1 MPQTKG
7 VGIIGFGF
15 MGKVHTYGYRV
26 IPFFKEEMPI
36 IPQIKA
42 VCTAPDKTAEDA
54 RKLLPEAEIYTNYHR
69 IIERDDIDIIHIS
82 TPNIYHKEALLAAM
96 EAGKDIYCDK
106 PITARLEEAKE
117 VEKNLNSYN
126 GIHRMVFNYRYFP
139 AVMRAKQLIEEGFLG
154 QLINFR
160 GAYFHAGSVDP
171 KRPLGWKER
180 PEAGGGAIQDMAP
193 HILDMMR
200 YLLGE
205 YKEILAETQ
214 ILYPERPLQDNP
226 EKTEKVEA
234 EDHVFV
240 LARMSSG
247 GKGVM
252 EASKIATGTTD
263 ELRFEIH
270 GTKGAI
276 RFNCLQPNH
285 LEAYNLQEPEEPI
298 GGIRGF
304 KRIDTIQRFPDTN
317 KFPGPKFSVGWIDS
331 HIACLRNFL
340 SCVAKRK
347 NESPTLKDGIRI
359 QEIIDACQRSAKVG
373 EWIGVSANR

>member
-1 MPQTKG
+1 MKRAG

-26 IPFFKEEMPI
+26 MPFFKEEMPLN
-36 IPQIKA
+36 PEIKA

-54 RKLLPEAEIYTNYHR
+54 RRLLPEADIYSDYQK
-69 IIERDDIDIIHIS
+69 IIERDDISIVHIS
-82 TPNIYHKEALLAAM
+82 TPNIYHKDALLKAM
-96 EAGKDIYCDK
+96 DAGKDIYCDK
-106 PITARLEEAKE
+106 PITAHPDEARE
-117 VEKNLNSYN
+117 VEKKLDSYN

-139 AVMRAKQLIEEGFLG
+139 AVMRARQLIEEGFLG
-154 QLINFR
+154 ELINFR

-180 PEAGGGAIQDMAP
+180 PETGGGIIRDMAP

-205 YKEILAETQ
+205 YKAVLAETQ
-214 ILYPERPLQDNP
+214 ILYPERPMKHNP
-226 EKTEKVEA
+226 EKTEKVEV

-240 LARMSSG
+240 LVRMISG

-270 GTKGAI
+270 GTKGAL

-285 LEAYNLQEPEEPI
+285 LEAYNAQESEKPI

-304 KRIDTIQRFPDTN
+304 KRIDTIHRFPDTN
-317 KFPGPKFSVGWIDS
+317 QFPGPKFSVGWIDS
-331 HIACLRNFL
+331 HMACLRSFF
-340 SCVAKRK
+340 SCVAERR
-347 NESPTLKDGIRI
+347 NESPGLEDGIRI
-359 QEIIDACQRSAKVG
+359 QEILNACERSAKSG
-373 EWIGVSANR
+373 EWIDVS